1 MNRKVKINSR
11 VKKSAVVVATAV
23 MMSGVAGIGIA
34 NAQSQGGG
42 PGGPGFGPI
51 GFGLATVCST
61 TNYDDVASQALN
73 MQSPA
78 LRQALVSGK
87 TLEQIASTQNVT
99 FQTVQDALKTAY
111 EADLSQALKDG
122 LITQQ
127 EYDAITTRL
136 NNAPANPANATPQ
149 ATQNA
154 TPEATSAAPNGASP
168 QSNGAPPQGRRPF
181 GPGMPFLRVP
191 AYNQVNSFVV
201 ASKAIGISC
210 ADMVKAMQGGQS
222 IAQVATSKNVQAQT
236 VIDALVS
243 AEKAAI
249 AQDVQEGLLSQAEA
263 DGRLANITNRVGA
276 LVYNAGV
283 RGRGPFG
290 QGGFPGGGPNGG
302 GRPPRGGN
310 GNGPNNGPTT
320 PNQTPTPSGSSS

>member
-11 VKKSAVVVATAV
+11 VKKGAVVVATAV
-23 MMSGVAGIGIA
+23 VMIGVAGIGIA
-34 NAQSQGGG
+34 NAQSQGGR
-42 PGGPGFGPI
+42 GGPGFGPI
-51 GFGLATVCST
+51 GFGVATVCSV
-61 TNYDDVASQALN
+61 TNYDDVAAQALN

-87 TLEQIASTQNVT
+87 TLEQIASGQNVT
-99 FQTVQDALKTAY
+99 FQTVENALKTAY

-127 EYDAITTRL
+127 EYDGITSRL
-136 NNAPANPANATPQ
+136 NSAPGNAANATPQ

-154 TPEATSAAPNGASP
+154 TPDATQSAAPNA
-168 QSNGAPPQGRRPF
+168 APPRIHRPN

-191 AYNQVNSFVV
+191 AYNEVNSFVV

-210 ADMVKAMQGGQS
+210 ADMVKAMEGGQS
-222 IAQVATSKNVQAQT
+222 IAQVTTGKNVQAQT

-263 DGRLANITNRVGA
+263 DGRLANVTNRVGA
-276 LVYNAGV
+276 LVYNAGL
-283 RGRGPFG
+283 RERGPFG
-290 QGGFPGGGPNGG
+290 QGGFPGG
-302 GRPPRGGN
+302 RPPRGGN
-310 GNGPNNGPTT
+310 DNGPQGPNNGPA
-320 PNQTPTPSGSSS
+320 PQTPAPAGSSS